1 MIMKRLYEKVG
12 QSLKLRISKDLEF
25 VEYVTAVRRSFLEK
39 TTEKTAEEIVQ
50 YKETVIES

>member
-1 MIMKRLYEKVG
+1 MKRLYEKVG